1 MVQQNNQE
9 IGYIYSYYEGVAK
22 IYGLPH
28 VFVHE
33 VLNWED
39 GRPAAL
45 VVGFNEY
52 FVEAVFFESDV
63 DLSKKIFRSK
73 KIFSIKLSDQYIGRI
88 INGVG
93 LPIDNLGPISGAI
106 TSSVFRESP
115 GIIDR
120 QPVNVPLET
129 GIKVIDTTLP
139 IGRGQRELII
149 GDRKL
154 GKTTIGLD
162 AIINQKNAKRP
173 VYCVYV
179 FCGQK
184 EQKLREA
191 EKILQENGALDF
203 TTIVAAPSS
212 DSLASQ
218 YLAPFVG
225 CTIAEYFRDR
235 GKDALIVYDD
245 LTSHAK
251 VYREISLLLERPP
264 GREAYPGDIFSLH
277 AALLERACKLSDDS
291 GGGSL
296 TALPIVETLEGDIT
310 SFIPTNLISI
320 TDGQIYLER
329 NLFEKGI
336 LPAVNI
342 GLSVSRVGAQ
352 AQSPVLKEVT
362 GKLRLNLSQYREIE
376 KLSRLETT
384 ISEKTKIKLHR
395 GRLLIK
401 LLTQKKHKLV
411 SSAEDVVLFYAVQE
425 GFFDEIRESEWTY
438 CENLFL
444 EILRE
449 KNVFILEK
457 IKKGIFDK
465 QIKDKIRDISNDIKS
480 RIGKYE
486 KLS

>member
-149 GDRKL
+149 GDRK
-154 GKTTIGLD
+154 
-162 AIINQKNAKRP
+162 
-173 VYCVYV
+173 
-179 FCGQK
+179 
-184 EQKLREA
+184 
-191 EKILQENGALDF
+191 
-203 TTIVAAPSS
+203 
-212 DSLASQ
+212 
-218 YLAPFVG
+218 
-225 CTIAEYFRDR
+225 
-235 GKDALIVYDD
+235 
-245 LTSHAK
+245 
-251 VYREISLLLERPP
+251 
-264 GREAYPGDIFSLH
+264 
-277 AALLERACKLSDDS
+277 
-291 GGGSL
+291 
-296 TALPIVETLEGDIT
+296 
-310 SFIPTNLISI
+310 
-320 TDGQIYLER
+320 
-329 NLFEKGI
+329 
-336 LPAVNI
+336 
-342 GLSVSRVGAQ
+342 
-352 AQSPVLKEVT
+352 
-362 GKLRLNLSQYREIE
+362 
-376 KLSRLETT
+376 
-384 ISEKTKIKLHR
+384 
-395 GRLLIK
+395 
-401 LLTQKKHKLV
+401 
-411 SSAEDVVLFYAVQE
+411 
-425 GFFDEIRESEWTY
+425 
-438 CENLFL
+438 
-444 EILRE
+444 
-449 KNVFILEK
+449 
-457 IKKGIFDK
+457 
-465 QIKDKIRDISNDIKS
+465 
-480 RIGKYE
+480 
-486 KLS
+486 